1 MSKQIKPSEAEQ
13 LCNNY
18 DAKFNALTKLIKQ
31 DDNRS
36 CSLSI
41 AELENYLSYIK
52 ESKKDIDGIRIYL
65 GSNSQSDLTTMF
77 IVPTSKNVDNTDLN
91 VLNHFGAGIPPKKKY
106 KK

>member
-1 MSKQIKPSEAEQ
+1 MAKQIKPSEAEQ

-18 DAKFNALTKLIKQ
+18 DAKFNALTKMIGK

-52 ESKKDIDGIRIYL
+52 ESNNSIDGIRIYL

-77 IVPTSKNVDNTDLN
+77 IVPTSKNVDNTELK
-91 VLNHFGAGIPPKKKY
+91 VLDRINNGVPPKKKY
-106 KK
+106 TK